1 MKLQLSRVTF
11 FQLRK
16 TALILGLI
24 ICPLGGAQAA
34 IISASGKTE
43 EVETT
48 EQESARVLNSAQM
61 VIEEFWSI
69 QDSGAYTK
77 LGPLFSED
85 ALFVD
90 PLYGEF
96 RGREAISKFMVKMED
111 VMGGRNIYF
120 KVNEIQGENSVAWAR
135 WTMYL
140 DDQPSRSGVG
150 IYKVENGLISYYR
163 DYLDIEEDDE
173 KN

>member
-1 MKLQLSRVTF
+1 MSI
-11 FQLRK
+11 
-16 TALILGLI
+16 TA
-24 ICPLGGAQAA
+24 Q
-34 IISASGKTE
+34 T
-43 EVETT
+43 
-48 EQESARVLNSAQM
+48 

-77 LGPLFSED
+77 LGSLFSED

-96 RGREAISKFMVKMED
+96 RGREAISKFMGKMEE
-111 VMGGRNIYF
+111 VMGDRNIYF

-163 DYLDIEEDDE
+163 DYLDIEEEGE
-173 KN
+173 KH